1 MTFFSLKNSAA
12 VLCII
17 GRRKDQPP
25 NEAPRGKKGKGHDRE
40 RKKKEQ
46 RDEKNRSK
54 QVELQLH

>member
-25 NEAPRGKKGKGHDRE
+25 NEAPRGKKEKDMIGRE
-40 RKKKEQ
+40 RRKSREMKKTDQNK
-46 RDEKNRSK
+46 
-54 QVELQLH
+54 